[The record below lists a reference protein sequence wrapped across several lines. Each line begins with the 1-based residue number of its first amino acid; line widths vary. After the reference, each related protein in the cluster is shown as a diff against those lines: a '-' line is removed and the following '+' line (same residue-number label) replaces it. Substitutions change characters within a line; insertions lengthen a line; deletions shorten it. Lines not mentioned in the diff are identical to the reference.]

1 VLLVAVSQPVIAAS
15 DDTPVLQFW
24 YRWAFDN
31 RTAGGEPWTLGATN
45 LTLRVNVTEANGSQV
60 EEINEFLVQAA
71 TPGRRVN
78 ESSAFLRPQISAVYN
93 TLQIRRGSG
102 CMPTN
107 GTCDPRNITW
117 EQRVLWE
124 HQVLEIRFLR
134 LVEFGD
140 SDGDGGYTPG
150 EPILSQLD
158 LADPAFHFAA
168 IVLEG
173 QNLTQGSQPL
183 PVRIHYPDYGWEG
196 WLRQNDT
203 GFSDFDGL
211 MFRMS
216 ATGPANVTIVGYQ
229 WFRPRVFQGVD
240 VTPFQAKLDLAFQD
254 YPFVDPGSRL
264 ALELNFTAFS
274 QGSSTDWEL
283 VPWPEG
289 QAIGAD
295 STNTTAI
302 FAWSSN
308 ATADGVSTR
317 VAGTVVPVDDLSR
330 HVFLAYPRASLIQH
344 DPVLGITD
352 KRIGAVP
359 DRVVSPSFSFSTA
372 WIAFIATL
380 AIASLAIYATERRK
394 R

>member
-1 VLLVAVSQPVIAAS
+1 MATIGVFVVLLVAVSQPVIAAS

-158 LADPAFHFAA
+158 LADPAF
-168 IVLEG
+168 
-173 QNLTQGSQPL
+173 PL
-183 PVRIHYPDYGWEG
+183 RGG
-196 WLRQNDT
+196 
-203 GFSDFDGL
+203 
-211 MFRMS
+211 
-216 ATGPANVTIVGYQ
+216 
-229 WFRPRVFQGVD
+229 RPRRTEFDARVSGPSRTD
-240 VTPFQAKLDLAFQD
+240 SL
-254 YPFVDPGSRL
+254 SRL
-264 ALELNFTAFS
+264 WL
-274 QGSSTDWEL
+274 GGL
-283 VPWPEG
+283 VASERTG
-289 QAIGAD
+289 IQRFRRAD
-295 STNTTAI
+295 
-302 FAWSSN
+302 
-308 ATADGVSTR
+308 
-317 VAGTVVPVDDLSR
+317 
-330 HVFLAYPRASLIQH
+330 
-344 DPVLGITD
+344 
-352 KRIGAVP
+352 VP
-359 DRVVSPSFSFSTA
+359 DVRDGTRECDDRRVSVVSPSGVPRS
-372 WIAFIATL
+372 
-380 AIASLAIYATERRK
+380 
-394 R
+394 